1 MRNILFIIQKEFIQ
15 IFRNKVL
22 MVMLF
27 VIPFVQ
33 LLILPFA
40 ASFEI
45 KNINLHIVDYSRST
59 YSQKLISKFSG
70 SSFYNITDISSSYQK
85 AENEIKSGKV
95 NQIIVIPF
103 DFEKNIVNSKKSKIQ
118 INTDAVNANAAGL
131 MNAYSMSI
139 IRDFNSNINIID
151 NKSKMPVNVEYSYW
165 YNPELK
171 YSTYMVPGI
180 LVLLITII
188 GIFLTTMNI
197 VKEKE
202 TGTIEQ
208 INVTPIKKYEFIIG
222 KLIPFWIIA
231 LFELALGLL
240 IGRFVYSIHITGSV
254 FLIFIVA
261 GVYLFSVLGIGL
273 FFSTTANTGQQAIF
287 TAWFFVVVFILM
299 SGLFTPIESMPVWA
313 QRLNII
319 NPVAYFIR
327 INRMIIL
334 KGSEFKDIIK
344 DFSALCVYAVLM
356 LSLAV
361 WRHRKVV

>member
-139 IRDFNSNINIID
+139 IRDFNSNIID

-240 IGRFVYSIHITGSV
+240 IGRFVYSIH
-254 FLIFIVA
+254 
-261 GVYLFSVLGIGL
+261 
-273 FFSTTANTGQQAIF
+273 
-287 TAWFFVVVFILM
+287 
-299 SGLFTPIESMPVWA
+299 
-313 QRLNII
+313 
-319 NPVAYFIR
+319 
-327 INRMIIL
+327 
-334 KGSEFKDIIK
+334 
-344 DFSALCVYAVLM
+344 
-356 LSLAV
+356 
-361 WRHRKVV
+361 

>member
-1 MRNILFIIQKEFIQ
+1 MRNILFIIQKEFLQ
-15 IFRNKVL
+15 IFRNKVM
-22 MVMLF
+22 MVMLL
-27 VIPFVQ
+27 VMPFIQ

-40 ASFEI
+40 ATFEI

-70 SSFYNITDISSSYQK
+70 SSFYNIKNISSSYEN

-95 NQIIVIPF
+95 NQIILIPF
-103 DFEKNIVNSKKSKIQ
+103 DFENDIINNKNAKIQ
-118 INTDAVNANAAGL
+118 IINDAVNANVAGL

-139 IRDFNSNINIID
+139 IRDFNSNINNID
-151 NKSKMPVNVEYSYW
+151 NSGQMPVNVEYSYW

-171 YSTYMVPGI
+171 YSSYMVPGI

-188 GIFLTTMNI
+188 GIFLSTMNI

-202 TGTIEQ
+202 IGTIEQ
-208 INVTPIKKYEFIIG
+208 INVTPIKKHEFIIG
-222 KLIPFWIIA
+222 KLIPYWLIA

-240 IGRFVYSIHITGSV
+240 IARFVYSIHITGSV
-254 FLIFIVA
+254 FLIFFIA
-261 GVYLFSVLGIGL
+261 GVYLLSVLGIGL

-287 TAWFFVVVFILM
+287 TAWFFMVVFMLM
-299 SGLFTPIESMPVWA
+299 SGLFTPVESMPVWA
-313 QRLNII
+313 QKLNII

-327 INRMIIL
+327 INRMVIL
-334 KGSEFKDIIK
+334 KGSEFKDIIQ